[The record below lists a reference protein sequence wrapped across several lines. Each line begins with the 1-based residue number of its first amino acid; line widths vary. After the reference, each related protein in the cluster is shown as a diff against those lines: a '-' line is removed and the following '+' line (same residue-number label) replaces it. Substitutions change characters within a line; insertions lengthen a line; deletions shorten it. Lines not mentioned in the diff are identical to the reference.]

1 MLKGIKM
8 TKTIT
13 QASDL
18 EGIQPLEEVE
28 LKYKY
33 RNPLL
38 LPQNAKGIY
47 AGSFQLMDDQY
58 IVLSTLKNSVMN
70 QDIQHVLSEV
80 YDISKYFITKNKEVA
95 LGSIKK
101 SESNQELEARLKIH
115 VNEIMNKIASQPK
128 YRLKK

>member
-1 MLKGIKM
+1 M

>member
-1 MLKGIKM
+1 M

-13 QASDL
+13 KASDL

-38 LPQNAKGIY
+38 LPQNVKGIY

-70 QDIQHVLSEV
+70 QEIQHVLSEV
-80 YDISKYFITKNKEVA
+80 YDISKYFITKNKEVV

-101 SESNQELEARLKIH
+101 SESNQELENILKIH
-115 VNEIMNKIASQPK
+115 ADNLMNKIASQPK
-128 YRLKK
+128 YRLKN